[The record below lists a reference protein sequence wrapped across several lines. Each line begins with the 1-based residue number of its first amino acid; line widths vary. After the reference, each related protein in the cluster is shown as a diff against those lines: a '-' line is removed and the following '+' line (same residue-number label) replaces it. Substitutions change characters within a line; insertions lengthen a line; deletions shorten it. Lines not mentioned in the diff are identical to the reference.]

1 MRAVQNIISRGLA
14 SSLLASSLFAASP
27 VSFSSSA
34 HAADVLATS
43 FDDYAIGNLSGQIG
57 FLGPAGSWATSGVT
71 NSPFLAASVIGVGTA
86 PGVDPVGGTGKMV
99 RLCTERFNAGRS
111 KAWLDLLNS
120 GKWAAASAGGNTVL
134 ETRIKV
140 FVPSAQRVTSTFGI
154 MISKSSFETSGGFLV
169 SAQTGAISL
178 LNGGYA
184 AANRVTTGAFASLN
198 QWNEFIYRWNVAN
211 GEGSL
216 SLNGSVVASHT
227 TTAFGALYASNLFA
241 TTDSAPGTS
250 NAFGYFD
257 DLVLAAV
264 APTTPCPPDL
274 NGDGTVDAADLASLL
289 GAWGTSSGDVNDDG
303 TTDAADL
310 AALLGAW
317 GACG

>member
-1 MRAVQNIISRGLA
+1 MLNYAVPMQRLRAVSV
-14 SSLLASSLFAASP
+14 SMFVSLVLSVAT
-27 VSFSSSA
+27 SA
-34 HAADVLATS
+34 RATDVVATS
-43 FDDYAIGNLSGQIG
+43 FDEYAIGNLSGQIG
-57 FLGPAGSWATSGVT
+57 FLGPAGTWATSGAT
-71 NSPFLAASVIGVGTA
+71 NSPFLAATVIGTGTA
-86 PGVDPVGGTGKMV
+86 PGVEPVGGSGKMV

-120 GKWAAASAGGNTVL
+120 GKWAAASVGGNTVL

-140 FVPSAQRVTSTFGI
+140 FIPGGQRVASNFGI

-184 AANRVTTGAFASLN
+184 AANRVVTGASASLS

-216 SLNGSVVASHT
+216 SLNGAVVAEHV
-227 TTAFGALYASNLFA
+227 TTAFGALYASNLFS
-241 TTDSAPGTS
+241 TTDAAPGAL

-257 DLVLAAV
+257 DLAIAAV
-264 APTTPCPPDL
+264 APTSACPPDL
-274 NGDGTVDAADLASLL
+274 NGDGIVDAADLAALLGAWGIAGGDVNGDGTTDAADLASLL
-289 GAWGTSSGDVNDDG
+289 GAWGPCD
-303 TTDAADL
+303 
-310 AALLGAW
+310 
-317 GACG
+317 